1 MKYTCNCMHKHSAP
15 APAPKV
21 VKPFDMVAS
30 MESISI
36 AISRASDAYTAMVA
50 AEGRI
55 AEVDQVLTDLADAK
69 QSVEKFGIA
78 VENMSLIN
86 RDQNLTQSLGLEAL
100 ALEAIETLSEDTKKM
115 LQSQYVT
122 AIEGQVVDMIKTAI
136 ARIKDF
142 FVKAIK
148 YVAEEFTT
156 NAKLAKVIDN
166 LQFEG
171 ELNAE
176 ATISALSYDDA
187 EKCLKIL
194 DDMYQ
199 GIDKLVKGESIEG
212 DGDAIP
218 DSSSDTVAN
227 LGWTKEK
234 AAKILKDVKELL
246 PNVAQFNNAWKVFQ
260 AEAKKAE
267 ASGNAAVAKEDK
279 GVLEDLKAALAKWLA
294 GRKITGK
301 YIAGYRKLAFTL
313 IAVDRKCKKAAEEP
327 KA

>member
-15 APAPKV
+15 VPKV

-50 AEGRI
+50 SEGRI
-55 AEVDQVLTDLADAK
+55 AEVDQVLSDLADAK

-156 NAKLAKVIDN
+156 NAKLAKVLDN

-171 ELNAE
+171 ELDTE
-176 ATISALSYDDA
+176 ATISALSYADA

-194 DDMYQ
+194 DDMYKNI
-199 GIDKLVKGESIEG
+199 GKLVKGESIEG
-212 DGDAIP
+212 DGGDAIP
-218 DSSSDTVAN
+218 DATSDTIAN
-227 LGWTKEK
+227 LGWTKENADKLCKEIKEKLQQVK
-234 AAKILKDVKELL
+234 A
-246 PNVAQFNNAWKVFQ
+246 FNEAWKKFQ
-260 AEAKKAE
+260 AEAKNAE
-267 ASGNAAVAKEDK
+267 ADGNAAAAKEDK
-279 GVLEDLKAALAKWLA
+279 GVLEALKASLAKWLA
-294 GRKITGK
+294 GRKVTGK

-313 IAVDRKCKKAAEEP
+313 IAIDRKCKKAAEP

>member
-1 MKYTCNCMHKHSAP
+1 
-15 APAPKV
+15 
-21 VKPFDMVAS
+21 MVAS

-50 AEGRI
+50 SEGRI

-156 NAKLAKVIDN
+156 NAKLAKVLDN

-267 ASGNAAVAKEDK
+267 ASGNAAAAKEDK

-313 IAVDRKCKKAAEEP
+313 IAVDRKCKKTSTEEP